1 LQRIDRLASR
11 LLNGASTC
19 ENETER
25 DNMETPITAE
35 TAEIQVES
43 ATYQAAVCPRCGT
56 KFYPAESLEAHMDRH
71 QLRDLF
77 LEGELKKLQLAMGKM
92 R

>member
-1 LQRIDRLASR
+1 
-11 LLNGASTC
+11 
-19 ENETER
+19 
-25 DNMETPITAE
+25 MEIPITSEREMEALIASE

-43 ATYQAAVCPRCGT
+43 LIYRAAVCPRCGT

>member
-1 LQRIDRLASR
+1 MEAPAIA
-11 LLNGASTC
+11 
-19 ENETER
+19 ETSE
-25 DNMETPITAE
+25 IQVE
-35 TAEIQVES
+35 TAEIRVES
-43 ATYQAAVCPRCGT
+43 LTYRAAVCPRCGT
-56 KFYPAESLEAHMDRH
+56 KFYPAETLDAHMDRH